1 MKIDT
6 LQLDEHTRTLILR
19 DMPSIQM
26 DEVFENLPEVVHLDI
41 QNVDEFK
48 KEQFLAVHKTL
59 LKYKGLQH
67 LGLELLSF
75 DLNDV
80 KD

>member
-6 LQLDEHTRTLILR
+6 LHLDEHTRTLILR

-48 KEQFLAVHKTL
+48 KEQFLAVHRTL
-59 LKYKGLQH
+59 LKYKGL
-67 LGLELLSF
+67 
-75 DLNDV
+75 
-80 KD
+80 